1 MQELRVEMAQE
12 RDERYKYLLFKG
24 MPMPNGWQLPAL
36 IDPPEHSRPE
46 ALQRAAEEIQS
57 LMQAEFD
64 SWRRV
69 PFDAGAAIE
78 PGKSGRWGEMTEFG
92 KLDIMQHWVNW
103 EGVSLKDRATS
114 MATHIDVNLLS
125 PAVRTQLLADASG
138 TGRPPDRDICAAAH
152 EEVSPA
158 ESRPAGRSPLQ
169 HVREELKRWHGGKIT
184 AENRPGPWWN
194 HPGWEN
200 EDYGRPE
207 PYLLS
212 DAIDWKGVSQEMKD
226 RILEQWWKPF
236 PEALSREHELNRL
249 VEAAGGWQDRQA
261 VERLRDS
268 FIEQAA
274 THAYESNQ
282 IALRLGCGFKEY
294 VCKSDGYGYH
304 QSPDGPTL
312 QVMREDYHKRYAEY
326 GIYHAYDMAIDG
338 RRHLDLMRD
347 RAAAILEAGTSMR
360 EGTPEQRHRWLVP
373 GTWVHHTIDV
383 HRRWLESGG
392 TEGSRATLVAH
403 NLRYAKFAG
412 LDLRQ
417 ADLRAADFYRA
428 DLQGVDFRG
437 SDLRGVNFSRADC
450 RGCDFA
456 DARLEG
462 AVFHGT
468 DLRLSTLEHADI
480 AALTRPLRTAT
491 LQGRVPDPARRAQFQ
506 QRDSAKGLDR

>member
-1 MQELRVEMAQE
+1 MQELRVETSQE
-12 RDERYKYLLFKG
+12 RDERFKYLLFRG
-24 MPMPNGWQLPAL
+24 MPMPQGWKLPSLAE
-36 IDPPEHSRPE
+36 PPEGSRPE
-46 ALQRAAEEIQS
+46 ARERAAEEIQA
-57 LMQAEFD
+57 LRAAEFD

-69 PFDAGAAIE
+69 PFDVGVAAE
-78 PGKSGRWGEMTEFG
+78 PGKSGRWDEMTEFG
-92 KLDIMQHWVNW
+92 KLDVMWHWVNW
-103 EGVSLKDRATS
+103 EGVSRQDRTTL
-114 MATHIDVNLLS
+114 MAAQLDVNQLPPDVRARLLD
-125 PAVRTQLLADASG
+125 DAG
-138 TGRPPDRDICAAAH
+138 MARRPPDREIPAAGQEGGDA
-152 EEVSPA
+152 V
-158 ESRPAGRSPLQ
+158 ESDQAGRSPLQ

-184 AENRPGPWWN
+184 AENRPGPWWD

-200 EDYGRPE
+200 EDYGPPE

-212 DAIDWKGVSQEMKD
+212 HAIDWKGVSQEMKD
-226 RILEQWWKPF
+226 HILEQWWKPF
-236 PEALSREHELNRL
+236 PEALTREHELNRL
-249 VEAAGGWQDRQA
+249 VEAVGGWQDRQA

-268 FIEQAA
+268 LIEQAA

-282 IALRLGCGFKEY
+282 IALRLGYGFKEY

-312 QVMREDYHKRYAEY
+312 QVMRDDYHKRYAEY
-326 GIYHAYDMAIDG
+326 GIHHAYDMAIDG
-338 RRHLDLMRD
+338 LRHLDLMRD

-373 GTWVHHTIDV
+373 GNWTQQETDV

-392 TEGSRATLVAH
+392 TQGRRADLAAH
-403 NLRYAKFAG
+403 NLRHAKLAFV
-412 LDLRQ
+412 DLRQ

-468 DLRLSTLEHADI
+468 DLRISTLEQADI
-480 AALTRPLRTAT
+480 AALTRPLRTAP
-491 LQGRVPDPARRAQFQ
+491 LQGRAPDQAHRAQFQ
-506 QRDSAKGLDR
+506 KRDPDKGIDR